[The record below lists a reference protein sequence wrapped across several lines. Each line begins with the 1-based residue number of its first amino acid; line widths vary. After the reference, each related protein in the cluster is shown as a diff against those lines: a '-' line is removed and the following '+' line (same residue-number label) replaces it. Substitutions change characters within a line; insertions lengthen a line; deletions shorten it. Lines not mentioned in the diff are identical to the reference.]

1 MHDVIVHQT
10 RRADWVRELEP
21 ANYPVTRARFMGSVV
36 THTGPSY
43 SLYQWWPPI
52 FHNSTP
58 CNPRRD
64 YSWIRTRITDAQR
77 QNETDDLL
85 RIKSLASTRAETGE
99 IVSCV
104 NLLTRL
110 YEIRFL

>member
-43 SLYQWWPPI
+43 SLVVAPYIP
-52 FHNSTP
+52 
-58 CNPRRD
+58 
-64 YSWIRTRITDAQR
+64 
-77 QNETDDLL
+77 
-85 RIKSLASTRAETGE
+85 
-99 IVSCV
+99 
-104 NLLTRL
+104 
-110 YEIRFL
+110 